1 MIAASKTTIKYTVQK
16 DYTITGKLHVRIL
29 QRTTSVFKQTV
40 RGVWNP
46 ASFFRSTD
54 LISELFLIVAFNR
67 YTANEYMLLVRRN
80 AKAFSFRQQNIRRL
94 NWWLLESRNRRRL
107 QFEYQSRLSR
117 FLYTLLLLPLKLFF
131 LFLWEFFYSNLFFL
145 PLFLSI
151 AILTIFF
158 PSQFLYIFLLI
169 QSLTSLLFP
178 PFLRLNSAGMSP
190 SLCVSVCTYI
200 LMGNS
205 IRDGLQRAEGSL
217 SDFGCR
223 GEGN

>member
-16 DYTITGKLHVRIL
+16 DYTITGMLHVRIL

-94 NWWLLESRNRRRL
+94 N
-107 QFEYQSRLSR
+107 
-117 FLYTLLLLPLKLFF
+117 
-131 LFLWEFFYSNLFFL
+131 
-145 PLFLSI
+145 
-151 AILTIFF
+151 
-158 PSQFLYIFLLI
+158 
-169 QSLTSLLFP
+169 
-178 PFLRLNSAGMSP
+178 
-190 SLCVSVCTYI
+190 
-200 LMGNS
+200 
-205 IRDGLQRAEGSL
+205 
-217 SDFGCR
+217 
-223 GEGN
+223 